1 MDEGLP
7 LIGLDLDGVVA
18 EFVEPF
24 LVELRKEFDICVRR
38 SDIISYDLAEM
49 TGLGK
54 PEFDR
59 FLDRLAMSGF
69 YASLKPVDGAPSSIC
84 ALAKLYRICILT
96 TRPQA
101 SQRDTVRWLGEH
113 RIPYDS
119 LVFCEFGNKVSKH
132 DQLAVFVDDNLE
144 QAAIAAEHVGL
155 VLLFDQPWNWA
166 NVMPSNCRR
175 VAGWREAVSILEK
188 HYFEVFADTSRG
200 RGGAGRPSSVLPE
213 TSN

>member
-1 MDEGLP
+1 MHEDSP

-24 LVELRKEFDICVRR
+24 LVELRKELDICLRR

-54 PEFDR
+54 TDFDG
-59 FLDRLAMSGF
+59 FLDRLATSGF
-69 YASLKPVDGAPSSIC
+69 YASLKPVHGAPSSIRS
-84 ALAKLYRICILT
+84 LAKLYDICILT

-101 SQRDTVRWLGEH
+101 SQRDTVRWLGRH
-113 RIPYDS
+113 RIPYDA
-119 LVFCEFGNKVSKH
+119 LEFCEFGNKVSKD

-144 QAAIAAEHVGL
+144 QAAIAAEHVPL
-155 VLLFDQPWNWA
+155 VLLLDQPWNRV

-175 VAGWREAVSILEK
+175 VAGWSEAVSILEK
-188 HYFEVFADTSRG
+188 HYFEAIANTSQA
-200 RGGAGRPSSVLPE
+200 RGGGGGPSSILPA
-213 TSN
+213 TGN